1 MSPRFFPLLGIT
13 AAAILLTVP
22 TVAARGGGNGPA
34 RCGGTV
40 ARIAGKRTCLISN
53 ARCTRAFDLQYHRYA
68 YHCHGS
74 RLVHDPYAPIRRPL
88 QLPTYSPNAG
98 CQLTEPANL
107 DLSQYGLTS
116 QNFGRMPAL
125 VYLHGW
131 PEATLRVTFSDP
143 LFGPWGPAKV
153 LWFIDPSY
161 RGGQVL
167 VRGRQ
172 LDGLRSVRF
181 GGGYYPTFELKLSGA
196 LDHPSTA
203 RFTAP
208 GCYGFQVDGTTFS
221 ETIVFRV
228 DAVS

>member
-1 MSPRFFPLLGIT
+1 MRPFG
-13 AAAILLTVP
+13 
-22 TVAARGGGNGPA
+22 
-34 RCGGTV
+34 
-40 ARIAGKRTCLISN
+40 
-53 ARCTRAFDLQYHRYA
+53 
-68 YHCHGS
+68 
-74 RLVHDPYAPIRRPL
+74 PL
-88 QLPTYSPNAG
+88 QLPTYSPDAG

-107 DLSQYGLTS
+107 DLSKYGLTS
-116 QNFGRMPAL
+116 HNFGRMPAL

-172 LDGLRSVRF
+172 LDGARNIGF
-181 GGGYYPTFELKLSGA
+181 GGGYQPTFELKLSGT
-196 LDHPSTA
+196 LDIPSTA

-208 GCYGFQVDGTTFS
+208 GCYALQVDGTTFS

-228 DAVS
+228 EAAS